1 MRTLR
6 ALILTAIAL
15 SAVAAHADYKQAF
28 RDGVRAYEKKNWSLV
43 VANMS
48 AAIAQQKPTSEIINI
63 SGGWNEP
70 YVPYD
75 FLAAALANLGQC
87 DNASKA
93 WRDAAGVQQ
102 LATIVEV
109 LCPGAT
115 TKVMSSFDY
124 KTAFRDGVRA
134 YEKQQ
139 WDRVATL
146 MRAAIEAKPASDEM
160 VVINGAWKERYAPA
174 DYLAAAIV
182 KQACRDATIAWQN
195 SIGNAKLRKVVMDAC
210 GAQAVPAKKR

>member
-1 MRTLR
+1 M
-6 ALILTAIAL
+6 
-15 SAVAAHADYKQAF
+15 
-28 RDGVRAYEKKNWSLV
+28 
-43 VANMS
+43 ANMS
-48 AAIAQQKPTSEIINI
+48 AAIAQQKPTGTAEIITI
-63 SGGWNEP
+63 SGGWKEP

-87 DNASKA
+87 DDASKA
-93 WRDAAGVQQ
+93 WRDATGVQK

-109 LCPGAT
+109 SCPGST
-115 TKVMSSFDY
+115 TKVMSSVDY
-124 KTAFRDGVRA
+124 KAAFRDGVRA

-139 WDRVATL
+139 WDRVASL

-182 KQACRDATIAWQN
+182 KQACKDAAMTWEN
-195 SIGNAKLRKVVMDAC
+195 SIGNVKLRKVVMDAC